1 MEKSD
6 TTNET
11 RKNRLLWIT
20 WYDFPL
26 KLKSCCSW
34 KWEDSPGLYYLY
46 YAHDNALFCVRA
58 QRVKDAL
65 LTPQYELDIITPQ
78 NEAAPRRPISKI
90 SIQNFEKVE
99 NLNSRIWKIVV
110 QGIHIT
116 KYLRICNPS
125 REWQTF
131 QIQIGR
137 LGAASYW
144 RVKGVSCSFFENM

>member
-1 MEKSD
+1 M
-6 TTNET
+6 
-11 RKNRLLWIT
+11 
-20 WYDFPL
+20 
-26 KLKSCCSW
+26 
-34 KWEDSPGLYYLY
+34 
-46 YAHDNALFCVRA
+46 RA

-137 LGAASYW
+137 LGAGSGDRIFLETAFFG
-144 RVKGVSCSFFENM
+144 KAHFLDPKKAVSKKSRFPKKAV